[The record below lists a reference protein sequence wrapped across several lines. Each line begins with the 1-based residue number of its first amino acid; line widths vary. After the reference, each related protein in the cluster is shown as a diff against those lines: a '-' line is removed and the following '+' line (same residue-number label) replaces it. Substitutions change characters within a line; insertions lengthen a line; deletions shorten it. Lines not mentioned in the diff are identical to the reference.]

1 MARKLIVEVVLD
13 AAAYSRQMKKAQ
25 AETTRFGASLEK
37 TGRKTKEFQ
46 KGLGGG
52 VLRGV
57 ARGAGGGV
65 GLPIFGGGA
74 TVAGAVG
81 AGAVVAG
88 LKKSVSAASDLNE
101 QIGKTEVVFGK
112 SGKAVEDWS
121 KTLTNSFALSER
133 QALAAASSFGAL
145 LRPLGIT
152 GAAAAEQSEKLVQL
166 GADLASFSN
175 TDVQTALDAI
185 KSGLVGEAEP
195 LRQYAVTLS
204 ETRVQQEALT
214 ETGKK
219 HARALTMQEKAVARL
234 TLIFRDSKQ

>member
-25 AETTRFGASLEK
+25 AETTRFGASLER

-52 VLRGV
+52 LLRGV

-65 GLPIFGGGA
+65 GLPIFGGGPA
-74 TVAGAVG
+74 VAGAVA

-121 KTLTNSFALSER
+121 KTLSSSFALSER
-133 QALAAASSFGAL
+133 QALATASSFGAL
-145 LRPLGIT
+145 FRPLGFT
-152 GAAAAEQSEKLVQL
+152 SEEAATQSEKLTQL
-166 GADLASFSN
+166 GADLASFYN
-175 TDVQTALDAI
+175 TDVQSALDAI
-185 KSGLVGEAEP
+185 RSGLVGESEP
-195 LRQYAVTLS
+195 LRQYGVLLS
-204 ETRVQQEALT
+204 ETRV
-214 ETGKK
+214 
-219 HARALTMQEKAVARL
+219 
-234 TLIFRDSKQ
+234 